1 MPNPNETTE
10 TPSLLKGSTDYIRS
24 LFARSEAEKKN
35 PDSPHRTDS
44 KGRIY
49 PASIISPV
57 DAARDD
63 LVNEMVGK
71 WKAEQAQLRDI
82 KNTAFANIEEFLIFS
97 LANYEAKMG
106 GKKSGVTLTNFNQT
120 RKVVISYAERI
131 TFTEELMAAKRHIE
145 ELIEE
150 KSTGVDDIT
159 KTLLMNAFSLND
171 GNINTAEILK
181 LRRINIVHP
190 KWEQAMTAISKAIL
204 PIGSKGYVRVYER
217 DNIDSEWEAI
227 SLDIAAL

>member
-1 MPNPNETTE
+1 MTNIEKSPLQR
-10 TPSLLKGSTDYIRS
+10 SADYIKS
-24 LFARSEAEKKN
+24 LFTRCEEAKHN
-35 PDSPHRTDS
+35 PDTPHRVDS

-63 LVNEMVGK
+63 LVNEMVAL
-71 WKAEQAQLRDI
+71 WETEQVHLREV
-82 KNTAFANIEEFLIFS
+82 KTNAFADIESFLAYS
-97 LANYEAKMG
+97 LANYDIKIG
-106 GKKSGVTLTNFNQT
+106 GKKSGVTLTNFSQT
-120 RKVVISYAERI
+120 KKIVISYAERI

-150 KSTGVDDIT
+150 KSAGVDDIT

-190 KWEQAMTAISKAIL
+190 KWEQAMQAISKAIL
-204 PIGSKGYVRVYER
+204 PIGSKGYVRVYKR
-217 DNIDSEWEAI
+217 LDIDSEWEAI

>member
-1 MPNPNETTE
+1 MSNSSENLEKSPLQR
-10 TPSLLKGSTDYIRS
+10 SADYIRM
-24 LFARSEAEKKN
+24 LFTRSEEAKNN
-35 PDSPHRTDS
+35 PDTPHRIDS
-44 KGRIY
+44 KGRIH
-49 PASIISPV
+49 PASIINPI

-63 LVNEMVGK
+63 LVNDMVSL
-71 WKAEQAQLRDI
+71 WKTEQAHLREI
-82 KNTAFANIEEFLIFS
+82 KSTAFANIEEFLAFS
-97 LANYEAKMG
+97 LANYEVKMG
-106 GKKSGVTLTNFNQT
+106 GKKNGVTLTNFSQ
-120 RKVVISYAERI
+120 KAKIVISYAERI
-131 TFTEELMAAKRHIE
+131 TFTEELMAAKRLIE

-190 KWEQAMTAISKAIL
+190 KWEQAMIAISKAIL
-204 PIGSKGYVRVYER
+204 PIGAKGYVRVYER
-217 DNIDSEWEAI
+217 EDIDSEWEAI

>member
-1 MPNPNETTE
+1 MPNPEKPDLIQN
-10 TPSLLKGSTDYIRS
+10 SVNYIRT
-24 LFARSEAEKKN
+24 LFTRSEQAKNN
-35 PDSPHRTDS
+35 PDAPHRTDS
-44 KGRIY
+44 KGRIC

-63 LVNEMVGK
+63 LVNDMVAS
-71 WKAEQAQLRDI
+71 WKSERIQLRTI
-82 KNTAFANIEEFLIFS
+82 KITGFANIEEFLTFS
-97 LANYEAKMG
+97 LANYEVKMG
-106 GKKSGVTLTNFNQT
+106 GKKNGVTLTNFSQSA
-120 RKVVISYAERI
+120 KVVISYAERI
-131 TFTEELMAAKRHIE
+131 TFTEELMAAKVLIE

-150 KSTGVDDIT
+150 KSENVDDIT

-190 KWEQAMTAISKAIL
+190 KWEEAMQAISKAIL
-204 PIGSKGYVRVYER
+204 PMGAKGYVRVYER
-217 DNIDSEWEAI
+217 ANIDSEWEAI